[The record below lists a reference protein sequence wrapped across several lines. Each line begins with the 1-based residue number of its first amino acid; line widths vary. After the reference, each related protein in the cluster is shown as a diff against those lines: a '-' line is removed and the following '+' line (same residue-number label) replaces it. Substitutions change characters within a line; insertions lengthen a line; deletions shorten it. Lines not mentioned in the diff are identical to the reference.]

1 MKVLFVD
8 DQKAVVNFLKQ
19 QIDWSKLPVKQVYTA
34 TCAKEA
40 KLVLMNFPVDLLVTD
55 IEMPQEDGLSLAS
68 WTREHYPD
76 MVIVL
81 LTSYAN
87 FEYAQRAISLHIHSY
102 ILQPVKISAVE
113 EMILQVSKE
122 ISAKRLHRE
131 KVNNFNPGMWDAL
144 FDSLIIKCREKQAK
158 DAEEYWKKIL
168 TGQGYALD
176 HVQCYLGLLCFRQSF
191 AWGKNWEDTRV
202 RFIFR
207 NVLTELFAEDP
218 CTVLVSNIRTGNYWI
233 LLLFETEKKR
243 EEEIRENLSFFRNFL
258 KEHTGTDFSAFYK
271 GSPIRDRIN
280 EETDAL
286 MYYSEGKRMN
296 QCGVYQADLLEY
308 KHSDGN
314 DNCIGQAIA
323 YIKEHLEENPGRTE
337 VAEFVH
343 MNQDYFSRIFREH
356 TGLTFKEYLLQE
368 KMERAKKLLKNTQ
381 LSVGII
387 GMKLGYDNFSHFTSS
402 FKKYAGITPKEY
414 REQNRQSRE

>member
-1 MKVLFVD
+1 MNVLFVD
-8 DQKAVVNFLKQ
+8 DQKTVVNFLKQ
-19 QIDWSKLPVKQVYTA
+19 QIDWTKLPVQQVYTA
-34 TCAKEA
+34 TGAKEA
-40 KLVLMNFPVDLLVTD
+40 KLIMMNFPVDLLVTD
-55 IEMPQEDGLSLAS
+55 IEMPQEDGLSLAA
-68 WTREHYPD
+68 WAREHYPD

-87 FEYAQRAISLHIHSY
+87 FEYAQRAISLQIHSY

-122 ISAKRLHRE
+122 ISAKRRRRE
-131 KVNNFNPGMWDAL
+131 KVQDFNPGMWDAL
-144 FDSLIIKCREKQAK
+144 FDSMIVKCREKQAK
-158 DAEEYWKKIL
+158 DAEEYWEKIL
-168 TGQGYALD
+168 TGQGYNLE
-176 HVQCYLGLLCFRQSF
+176 HVQCYLGLLRFRQSVT
-191 AWGKNWEDTRV
+191 WGKKWEDTRI

-218 CTVLVSNIRTGNYWI
+218 CTVLVSNIQTGNYWI

-243 EEEIRENLSFFRNFL
+243 EEEIRENLSCFRNFL

-271 GSPIRDRIN
+271 GRPIRDSIN

-286 MYYSEGKRMN
+286 MYFSEGKRMN
-296 QCGVYQADLLEY
+296 QCGIYQVDLLEY

-314 DNCIGQAIA
+314 DNCIGQAMD
-323 YIKEHLEENPGRTE
+323 YIQEHLEENPGRTE
-337 VAEFVH
+337 VAEHVH
-343 MNQDYFSRIFREH
+343 MNQDYFSRVFREH

-368 KMERAKKLLKNTQ
+368 KMERAKKLLKNTR
-381 LSVGII
+381 LSVGVI

-402 FKKYAGITPKEY
+402 FKKYMGITPKEY
-414 REQNRQSRE
+414 REQNNI

>member
-176 HVQCYLGLLCFRQSF
+176 HVQCYLGLLCF
-191 AWGKNWEDTRV
+191 
-202 RFIFR
+202 
-207 NVLTELFAEDP
+207 
-218 CTVLVSNIRTGNYWI
+218 
-233 LLLFETEKKR
+233 
-243 EEEIRENLSFFRNFL
+243 
-258 KEHTGTDFSAFYK
+258 
-271 GSPIRDRIN
+271 
-280 EETDAL
+280 
-286 MYYSEGKRMN
+286 
-296 QCGVYQADLLEY
+296 
-308 KHSDGN
+308 
-314 DNCIGQAIA
+314 
-323 YIKEHLEENPGRTE
+323 
-337 VAEFVH
+337 
-343 MNQDYFSRIFREH
+343 
-356 TGLTFKEYLLQE
+356 
-368 KMERAKKLLKNTQ
+368 
-381 LSVGII
+381 
-387 GMKLGYDNFSHFTSS
+387 
-402 FKKYAGITPKEY
+402 
-414 REQNRQSRE
+414 